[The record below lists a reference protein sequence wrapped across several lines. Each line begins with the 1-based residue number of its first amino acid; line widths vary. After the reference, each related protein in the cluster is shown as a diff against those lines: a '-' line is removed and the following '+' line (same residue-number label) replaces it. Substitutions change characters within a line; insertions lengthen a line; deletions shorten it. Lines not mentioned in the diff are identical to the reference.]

1 MVSACVRMSA
11 MFGFDIDAI
20 IYLRILE
27 QERGYLHAPKP
38 MRAPT
43 EANFDRILGGVNGPC
58 IESA

>member
-1 MVSACVRMSA
+1 MSA
-11 MFGFDIDAI
+11 MFGFDVDAI

-27 QERGYLHAPKP
+27 QERGLHAPKP

-43 EANFDRILGGVNGPC
+43 EANFDRILGGVDGPY